1 MQIGG
6 GGFFPTLGGYNET
19 GRESYIGAG
28 SMSRQRLGF
37 SLLSVCIALTF
48 PACAGYAGHGLQPGV
63 ARFTD
68 VKATMGEPAMQ
79 WQDADGS
86 LQLSYP
92 RGPEGPHSFMAY
104 LGPDGRLT
112 RIENVLNE
120 RQFARIV
127 PGVTTQAE
135 VLRLL
140 GPPTPQW
147 TSYFTARDELVWEW
161 LYCDYGNQNAR
172 LDVLF
177 NGREGGVRAT
187 FSRPDYRG
195 PDGAVPPCGRLP

>member
-1 MQIGG
+1 MRI
-6 GGFFPTLGGYNET
+6 
-19 GRESYIGAG
+19 
-28 SMSRQRLGF
+28 QRF
-37 SLLSVCIALTF
+37 QSSLLSACIALLVS
-48 PACAGYAGHGLQPGV
+48 ACAGYAGHGLQPGV
-63 ARFTD
+63 AD
-68 VKATMGEPAMQ
+68 LVDIKATMGEPAMQ
-79 WQDADGS
+79 WQGADGS

-112 RIENVLNE
+112 HIENVLNE
-120 RQFARIV
+120 QQFARIV
-127 PGVTTQAE
+127 PGETTQAE

-147 TSYFTARDELVWEW
+147 TSYFKARDELVWEW

-177 NGREGGVRAT
+177 DGREGVVRTT